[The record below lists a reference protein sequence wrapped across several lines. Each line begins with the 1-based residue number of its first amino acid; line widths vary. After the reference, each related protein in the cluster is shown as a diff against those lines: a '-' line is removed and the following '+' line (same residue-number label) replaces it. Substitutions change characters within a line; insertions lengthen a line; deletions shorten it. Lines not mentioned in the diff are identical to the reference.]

1 VFDKA
6 MKMRKF
12 KPKMLKRI
20 VPFNKRSRSQRKRSY
35 IRVKNEIRRQA
46 PVIGGLFSTHSY
58 INTNTAWLDI
68 WFLGKKPLVMYNVTL
83 DTTLQ
88 AYRDAIWNAAFDA
101 TFAANK
107 ELLAQE
113 LEMEVL
119 SRDAKTGVVTTQF
132 PDPLPRTEFG
142 GLTSMQWQK
151 AQEERLADSG
161 QIQVFEKW
169 TLHRDY
175 SCGTGLHATIHEP
188 YLTINAINR
197 FIKIFLENEAE
208 YKGEQSFQFTYD
220 QCMAAEKSG
229 QDSNAIVDPLDWEA
243 VGRSELREE
252 YDFSNAIRNPYAAL
266 RKSES

>member
-1 VFDKA
+1 
-6 MKMRKF
+6 MKKRKF
-12 KPKMLKRI
+12 KPRILKRI
-20 VPFNKRSRSQRKRSY
+20 VPFNKRSRSQRKLSY

-68 WFLGKKPLVMYNVTL
+68 WFLGKKPLVMYSVTL

-88 AYRDAIWNAAFDA
+88 SYRDAIWNAAFNA
-101 TFAANK
+101 TFAVNS

-132 PDPLPRTEFG
+132 PDPLPRAEFG

-175 SCGTGLHATIHEP
+175 SCGIGLHATIHEP
-188 YLTINAINR
+188 YLTIDAINR
-197 FIKIFLENEAE
+197 FIKRFLENEAE
-208 YKGEQSFQFTYD
+208 YKGEQSFQFSFE
-220 QCMAAEKSG
+220 QCRAAERSG
-229 QDSNAIVDPLDWEA
+229 QDSNAIVDPLEWNIAEQSDM
-243 VGRSELREE
+243 RDE
-252 YDFSNAIRNPYAAL
+252 YDFSNAIKNPYAARL
-266 RKSES
+266 RSES